1 MEAKK
6 QRKQGFF
13 KKNLYYFIIAFVLL
27 AAVSVTVALLVT
39 SNPVIGTVDKNDT
52 GGKKDSTDSGSGSSG
67 KSDNPDNPDNPDKPD
82 DPVKPQEIK
91 FIMPV
96 ENGQVIQ
103 EYTAASVAYNKTL
116 NIFTGHL
123 ALDITAE
130 EGKSGNVL
138 CVYDGEVESVTTAY
152 LTGTTVRIKHEN
164 GLVTVY
170 NSIEAGD
177 NIVVGKK
184 IKQGDVIGKISDNN
198 KQEYKDGAHL
208 HFEVYENGEKI
219 DPYKY
224 LDSGE
229 K

>member
-67 KSDNPDNPDNPDKPD
+67 KSDNPDNPD

-96 ENGQVIQ
+96 ENGKVIQ